1 MAKEEIII
9 IGGGI
14 IGITTALELQAAGHG
29 VLVIDRGGLGSGC
42 SSGNAGHI
50 AAEHIFPLATPA
62 LLRSLPG
69 LLLAPNGP
77 VSLKWCYLPRLMP
90 WLARFILSA
99 RPSVVKRSTEAIAG
113 LNAGAVAAYQSLEK
127 RFGLDGLLKREGTLV
142 AYAREKNL
150 AGAAREQAALADFG
164 VESELWDSAT
174 LRQFDP
180 ALNPRLSGGLYFPNS
195 AHISDPYAL
204 TQTLM
209 AHFLKLGGKVE
220 KADITHIESGTD
232 CTAVCSAGKT
242 WRAAKVVI
250 AAGAF
255 SHLIARQLGYR
266 IPLETE
272 RGYHLDIPH
281 PTASPRVPTTFFEK
295 RFVATPM
302 CHTQMAVLRL
312 AGRVE
317 FGGLNAKVTPKQA
330 FALLPLGQ
338 NLLPKLRADYRHTR
352 APETVTLS
360 PLNATPGGIRP
371 WMGFRPTLPDSLPVM
386 GPAPGHANIYFCFGH
401 QHLGLTQAAVSARLM
416 LDVIEDR
423 AAVLDI
429 HPFRA
434 NRF

>member
-29 VLVIDRGGLGSGC
+29 VLVIDRGGVGSGC
-42 SSGNAGHI
+42 SYGNAGHI

-62 LLRSLPG
+62 LLSALPG
-69 LLLAPNGP
+69 LLLQPNGP
-77 VSLKWCYLPRLMP
+77 VSLRWRYMLRLMP
-90 WLARFILSA
+90 WLMRFILSA
-99 RPSVVKRSTEAIAG
+99 RPAVVKRSTEAIAG
-113 LNAGAVAAYQSLEK
+113 LNAGAVAAYQGLEK

-150 AGAAREQAALADFG
+150 AGAAREQAAFADFG

-180 ALNPRLSGGLYFPNS
+180 ALNPRLSGGLYFPHS
-195 AHISDPYAL
+195 AHIRDPYAL

-209 AHFLKLGGKVE
+209 THFLKLGGKVE
-220 KADITHIESGTD
+220 KADITHIESSKEYT
-232 CTAVCSAGKT
+232 TICSADKT

-302 CHTQMAVLRL
+302 CHTQTAVLRL

-317 FGGLNAKVTPKQA
+317 FGGLNAKMTPKQA

-352 APETVTLS
+352 ATETVTLS
-360 PLNATPGGIRP
+360 PLNAAPGGIRP

-386 GPAPGHANIYFCFGH
+386 GPAPGHSNIYFCFGH
-401 QHLGLTQAAVSARLM
+401 QHLGLTQAAVSAKLM
-416 LDVIEDR
+416 LDVIEGR

-434 NRF
+434 DRF